1 LKRLDYYIDKNFV
14 DDSLVF
20 KYFLSTLKDS
30 IFTWDYFVD
39 FDKSIRNSVKIK
51 NELDRLNTLIGLPN
65 HELDIAFIELLKAE
79 PNIRRALPILI
90 AIRVNKM
97 SSTRVIDD
105 INTLETESKIH
116 LFDPKVKMTASI
128 EADLLTCF
136 ELSGLKLLFKQAI
149 ITNLNDY
156 CLGIEVGMDTNA
168 RKNRTGTNMEDIV
181 ETILSRFC
189 SENNYRYIAQATQSK
204 IKSLWDIE
212 VNVDKIN
219 RRFDFAVANSK
230 NQLYLFEVNYYSGG
244 GSKLKATAG
253 EYKEVFNMLSS
264 QNINFIWITDGLG
277 WLTAKTALYE
287 TFLHS
292 DYIINLEMISEG
304 ILDEILSHE

>member
-1 LKRLDYYIDKNFV
+1 LKRLNYYNNKNFV
-14 DDSLVF
+14 DNSSVF

-39 FDKSIRNSVKIK
+39 FDKSIRNSAKIK
-51 NELDRLNTLIGLPN
+51 NELNRLNTLIGLPN
-65 HELDIAFIELLKAE
+65 HELDTAFIELLKAE

-90 AIRVNKM
+90 AIRANKM
-97 SSTRVIDD
+97 SSTRIIDD
-105 INTLETESKIH
+105 LNTLETQSKTH
-116 LFDPKVKMTASI
+116 LFDPRIEMTASV
-128 EADLLTCF
+128 EGDLLNCF
-136 ELSGLKLLFKQAI
+136 ELSGLKLLFQHAT
-149 ITNLNDY
+149 ITNLNDF

-181 ETILSRFC
+181 ENNLSRFC
-189 SENNYRYIAQATQSK
+189 VENNFRYIAQATKSK
-204 IKSLWDIE
+204 IKSLWNID

-219 RRFDFAVANSK
+219 RRFDFAIATSK
-230 NQLYLFEVNYYSGG
+230 NNLYLIEVNYYSGG

-253 EYKEVFNMLSS
+253 EYKEVFNMLSP

-287 TFLHS
+287 TFLLN
-292 DYIINLEMISEG
+292 DYIINLEMISDG
-304 ILDEILSHE
+304 ILDEIIK